1 MSDIVL
7 TSSVRENLL
16 SLQRTASLLSRT
28 QDRLATGKKVN
39 SALDNPNAFF
49 TSEHLSNRAKDLSN
63 LLDDVG
69 QAVQTIKAAG
79 NGVDAIINLVESA
92 RALTSQALQTQNQLD
107 RKQYAEN
114 YNTLLKQIEDIARDS
129 SYKGKN
135 LLGGIGNDLI
145 VYFNSDNTSKLT
157 ISAVDYTDTTL
168 TTGLDLQRLETGI
181 DGAASFTLAGGTGT
195 ATLLDGGG
203 ETLKPASLL
212 TDNAGFTIGDVIE
225 FRDGA
230 DAVQGTGLTVTATTT
245 VQDLVDFVDGFS
257 GADASFDSTTGTLNI
272 TASSSFDLYNNTAA
286 AAIIADVTATLFSA
300 TTDTLVT
307 SGEYRSGDV
316 LTLTDGNG
324 YQLGT
329 LEVDVTTTVQDMLD
343 FLNRYNGVSAT
354 FNTGTGNVTI
364 GSQVDVTLTS
374 TNDNFAAV
382 DFVTPGA
389 GVAVDATDSG
399 LATDTAITAVADK
412 LKAALNTI
420 RDQASAFGTHLT
432 VVENRQNFTMAFINT
447 LEVGADMLVLADV
460 NEEGANMLAL
470 QTRQQLSSTALSFA
484 AEADQ
489 SVLRLFS

>member
-39 SALDNPNAFF
+39 SALDNPNSFF

-69 QAVQTIKAAG
+69 QAVQTIKAAS
-79 NGVDAIINLVESA
+79 NGIDAIVNLVESA

-114 YNTLLKQIEDIARDS
+114 YNILLKQIEDIARDS
-129 SYKGKN
+129 IYKGKN

-145 VYFNSDNTSKLT
+145 VYFNSDNSSKLT
-157 ISAVDYTDTTL
+157 ITSVDYTDTTL
-168 TTGLDLQRLETGI
+168 TTGLDLQRLDTGI
-181 DGAASFTLAGGTGT
+181 DGAASFGLAGGTGT

-203 ETLKPASLL
+203 ETLKLSSLL
-212 TDNAGFTIGDVIE
+212 TDNAGFTNGDVIE

-245 VQDLVDFVDGFS
+245 VQDLVDYINGFS
-257 GADASFDSTTGTLNI
+257 GVNASFDGGTGTLSV

-324 YQLGT
+324 FQLGT

-343 FLNRYNGVSAT
+343 FMNRYRGVSAT
-354 FNTGTGNVTI
+354 FNTGTGNITI

-389 GVAVDATDSG
+389 GVVVDATDSG
-399 LATDTAITAVADK
+399 LATDTDITSVADK